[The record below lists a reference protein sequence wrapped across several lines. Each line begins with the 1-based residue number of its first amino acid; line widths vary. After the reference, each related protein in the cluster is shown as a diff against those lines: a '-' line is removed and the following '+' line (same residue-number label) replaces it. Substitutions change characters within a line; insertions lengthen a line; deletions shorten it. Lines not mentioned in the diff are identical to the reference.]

1 MRGDDTYLLD
11 MLVAARKAVKF
22 AAGLTFVQFEQ
33 SDLHQNA
40 LFKVLEIVGEAASR
54 ISDDTKPGFPSCSPF
69 DDRAADEAIIKRRF
83 ARAACRMV
91 RTGDGK
97 RASGRAGSRGA

>member
-1 MRGDDTYLLD
+1 MSAFIATAFAQETPEAESVQWRAVTDQIRPKVSKLAAIMDDAETDVLD
-11 MLVAARKAVKF
+11 Y
-22 AAGLTFVQFEQ
+22 LTFP
-33 SDLHQNA
+33 
-40 LFKVLEIVGEAASR
+40 
-54 ISDDTKPGFPSCSPF
+54 KPGFPSCSPF